1 MRQINFLG
9 ISFAMLALLG
19 LMESGQALAAYSAAP
34 DFSMNRPL
42 AASPSEG
49 TFKLAVTV
57 GNETLQLALPEKPAE
72 TAVVPK
78 PEKTKKKEIKKA
90 SKPKKK
96 KVKTAQSK
104 KSEAQKAQVKKPEKE
119 EESFLTKTL
128 KLLVG
133 GDDAKKE
140 DASQVKLEKASG
152 KAPEKEEPGLLTKT
166 LKKLIGGDDDQK
178 IDPEKAKQN
187 PLNPLNIAPTVSATQ
202 KQKEDKPE
210 AQTAKT
216 ETQATLKGSFK
227 KLIGVDAAKDK
238 AKTLDTVVKSSG
250 KEESGVTAALKKI
263 LGGGDKKDPPA
274 GQASPAKTRQAK
286 QKESGTAKQA
296 QAETSE
302 EPAVKRASGP
312 TGKYLGKK
320 SEEAQLE
327 EDRGGVKKG
336 KNILKESFKTL
347 VADDKKEEAE
357 E

>member
-1 MRQINFLG
+1 MRRINFLG

-19 LMESGQALAAYSAAP
+19 LMASGQALAAYSASP

-49 TFKLAVTV
+49 SFKLAVTV
-57 GNETLQLALPEKPAE
+57 GNEALQLALPEKPAE

-78 PEKTKKKEIKKA
+78 PEKIKKKEVKKA

-133 GDDAKKE
+133 GDDVKKE
-140 DASQVKLEKASG
+140 DASKVKLEKASG

-166 LKKLIGGDDDQK
+166 LKKLMGGDDDQK

-202 KQKEDKPE
+202 KQKEDKPQ
-210 AQTAKT
+210 AKTAKT
-216 ETQATLKGSFK
+216 ETQVTLKDSFK

-238 AKTLDTVVKSSG
+238 AKTLDTVVKSS
-250 KEESGVTAALKKI
+250 KQEESGLTATLKKI
-263 LGGGDKKDPPA
+263 LGGGDKKDQPA
-274 GQASPAKTRQAK
+274 ETQQAK
-286 QKESGTAKQA
+286 KKDSTAAKQVRA
-296 QAETSE
+296 KTSE
-302 EPAVKRASGP
+302 EPAIKPTSGQ
-312 TGKYLGKK
+312 TRKYLGKQ
-320 SEEAQLE
+320 SEEDQLD

-336 KNILKESFKTL
+336 KNILKESFKIL
-347 VADDKKEEAE
+347 VQDEIKEEAAE
-357 E
+357 

>member
-202 KQKEDKPE
+202 KQKEDKPQ

-263 LGGGDKKDPPA
+263 LGGGDKKDPPSVTRQNPA
-274 GQASPAKTRQAK
+274 GQA
-286 QKESGTAKQA
+286 
-296 QAETSE
+296 
-302 EPAVKRASGP
+302 
-312 TGKYLGKK
+312 
-320 SEEAQLE
+320 
-327 EDRGGVKKG
+327 KG
-336 KNILKESFKTL
+336 IRHR
-347 VADDKKEEAE
+347 
-357 E
+357 